1 MTSSPHQESNGPEP
15 AKGSGLPLILALDL
29 VGSDPVSGTVGIAG
43 GPPAIPF
50 RGWIDLMSAINTL
63 RAAAGKTA

>member
-1 MTSSPHQESNGPEP
+1 MTSSPQQESNGPEP
-15 AKGSGLPLILALDL
+15 AEDDGFPMILELDL
-29 VGSDPVSGTVGIAG
+29 VSGDPVSGTVGIAG